1 MTVDSLTQEVHHSPH
16 RFARLDN
23 DAPTRWMMA
32 AWDDMAAAP
41 WLSMGW
47 GTLFAG
53 LGIALSVG
61 LHLAG
66 LGSLIPAAMAGFFL
80 VAPILT
86 VGMMDIA
93 RRRSLRQ
100 SSSWRTSLSA
110 WQRNA
115 SGLGG
120 MGLALMLAMT
130 AWLQIALL
138 VFTLFFHSNPPS
150 LDNFIADLLSSDQ
163 AAPFL
168 LTGTL
173 LGGILA
179 AIVFALVALAVPIL
193 MERSD
198 LAVIEAMSLSVGFV
212 WANKQ
217 VMAAWAVTIVVLTGF
232 GLLTLFLGLIIGL
245 PLVAYGSWHCYEDFK
260 SLCE

>member
-1 MTVDSLTQEVHHSPH
+1 MTVDSLTHQIHSPH
-16 RFARLDN
+16 RFARLEN

-32 AWDDMAAAP
+32 AWDDLAAAP

-47 GTLFAG
+47 GALFAG

-66 LGSLIPAAMAGFFL
+66 LGSLIPAAMAGFLL
-80 VAPILT
+80 VAPILA
-86 VGMMDIA
+86 VGMMDMA
-93 RRRSLRQ
+93 RRRSLEQ
-100 SSSWRTSLSA
+100 PSNWRTSLSA

-120 MGLALMLAMT
+120 VGLVLMLAMT

-138 VFTLFFHSNPPS
+138 VFTLFFHSDPPS
-150 LDNFIADLLSSDQ
+150 LDNFVGDLLASDQ
-163 AAPFL
+163 AIPFL

-173 LGGILA
+173 LGGVLA
-179 AIVFALVALAVPIL
+179 AVVFALVALAVPIL

-198 LAVIEAMSLSVGFV
+198 LAVVEAMALSAGFI
-212 WANKQ
+212 WANKR
-217 VMAAWAVTIVVLTGF
+217 VMATWAGTIVVLTGF
-232 GLLTLFLGLIIGL
+232 GLVTMFLGLIIGL
-245 PLVAYGSWHCYEDFK
+245 PLVAYGSWHCYEEFK